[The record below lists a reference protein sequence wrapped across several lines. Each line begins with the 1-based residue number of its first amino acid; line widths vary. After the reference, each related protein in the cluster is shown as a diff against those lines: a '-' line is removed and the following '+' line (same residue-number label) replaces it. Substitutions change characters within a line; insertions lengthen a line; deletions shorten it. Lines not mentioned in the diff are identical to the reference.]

1 MVRNGGD
8 LSILEEDLRR
18 DRIFLLHNSP
28 TEIRATSRGSMIA
41 AALVAALEQG
51 RLPCQEPSASSQDQ
65 PEHRLRLF
73 NLHRALATASKTVI
87 VVEGYLDCV
96 RVRQAGFPSVVA
108 LDGVVTFAG
117 AGISLAV
124 SL

>member
-1 MVRNGGD
+1 
-8 LSILEEDLRR
+8 
-18 DRIFLLHNSP
+18 
-28 TEIRATSRGSMIA
+28 MIA

-51 RLPCQEPSASSQDQ
+51 RLPCQGPSASSQDQ

-73 NLHRALATASKTVI
+73 NLHRAVATVI
-87 VVEGYLDCV
+87 LVEGYWDC
-96 RVRQAGFPSVVA
+96 RGVRQAGFPSLAA

>member
-1 MVRNGGD
+1 MVGNGGD
-8 LSILEEDLRR
+8 LRILEENVRR

-28 TEIRATSRGSMIA
+28 TEIRAAPRGSMIA

-51 RLPCQEPSASSQDQ
+51 RLPCQGPSASSQDQ

-73 NLHRALATASKTVI
+73 NLHRAVATVI
-87 VVEGYLDCV
+87 VVEDYLDCMPV
-96 RVRQAGFPSVVA
+96 REAGSPSVAA

-117 AGISLAV
+117 PGIGLAV